1 MRFISSR
8 SGRPLSSR
16 LLFSMLFI
24 LLSFGRVQAQ
34 TSLYEGEVAVTT
46 QNDAERGAVL
56 SQALAQVLVK
66 LSGDADA
73 PRLPSVQARLPDARL
88 LMQQFRY
95 RQALENAGGQM
106 QQRLYL
112 IAGFDKAG
120 VDALMADT
128 GLPLWAPPRP
138 SPLLWLAIDDGS
150 GARLV
155 SSAQAASLTALTA
168 AAERRGLSLTFPLL
182 DAEDRGQLSVNDVLS
197 QRGDLLDTA
206 AQRYGAK
213 VQLVGQLVRGA
224 AGWRS
229 AWQLRE
235 RGAVLD
241 SWQHSDIDPS
251 QLLTAAVDRGTD
263 ALASRH
269 ATPVF
274 VGEPQRYRIA
284 VDGIASADDFARALG
299 YLRGLGIVRKATPMA
314 ARGSRLLLTLELA
327 ASIDGLRHVVALGD
341 VLEDVDKGIPRD
353 SVPLTFPQ
361 VAPIDDNQDARFR
374 LQQ

>member
-1 MRFISSR
+1 MRSISRIPGCLMFSK
-8 SGRPLSSR
+8 PLFF
-16 LLFSMLFI
+16 LLFA
-24 LLSFGRVQAQ
+24 LSAVSVAQAQ

-46 QNDAERGAVL
+46 QSDAERGAVL

-73 PRLPSVQARLPDARL
+73 PRMPSVQARLPDANL
-88 LMQQFRY
+88 LMQEFRY
-95 RQALENAGGQM
+95 RQALLNVDGQM

-112 IAGFDKAG
+112 IAGFDKPG
-120 VDALMADT
+120 VDALMAET

-155 SSAQAASLTALTA
+155 SSAQSGSLTPLTA

-182 DAEDRGQLSVNDVLS
+182 DAEDRGQLSVNDVLA
-197 QRGDLLDTA
+197 QRGDLLDAA
-206 AQRYGAK
+206 AQRYAAK

-224 AGWRS
+224 SGWRT

-235 RGAVLD
+235 RGEVLD
-241 SWQHSDIDPS
+241 SWQDSDIDPS
-251 QLLTAAVDRGTD
+251 RLLVSAVDRGTD
-263 ALASRH
+263 ALASRY

-274 VGEPQRYRIA
+274 VGEPGHYRIA
-284 VDGIASADDFARALG
+284 IEGIANAGDFARALG
-299 YLRGLGIVRKATPMA
+299 YLRGLGIVRKATPA
-314 ARGSRLLLTLELA
+314 VASGDSLQLSLELA
-327 ASIDGLRHVVALGD
+327 STMDGLRHMIGMGD
-341 VLEDVDKGIPRD
+341 VLQAMD
-353 SVPLTFPQ
+353 SGESGMAAGATPV
-361 VAPIDDNQDARFR
+361 DARFR

>member
-1 MRFISSR
+1 MSFKS
-8 SGRPLSSR
+8 
-16 LLFSMLFI
+16 LFFLFFTLPI
-24 LLSFGRVQAQ
+24 AGLALAQ

-46 QNDAERGAVL
+46 QSDGERGAVL
-56 SQALAQVLVK
+56 SQALAEVLVK

-73 PRLPSVQARLPDARL
+73 PRLPAVQARLPDARL

-95 RQALENAGGQM
+95 RQAMANVGGQM

-120 VDALMADT
+120 VDELMAET

-155 SSAQAASLTALTA
+155 SSAQAGSLTPLTA

-182 DAEDRGQLSVNDVLS
+182 DAEDRGQVSVNDVLA
-197 QRGDLLDTA
+197 QRGDLLDAA

-213 VQLVGQLVRGA
+213 VQLVGQLVRGTS
-224 AGWRS
+224 GWRS

-235 RGAVLD
+235 RGEVLD
-241 SWQHSDIDPS
+241 SWQDGAVDPA
-251 QLLTAAVDRGTD
+251 QLLAGAVDRGVD
-263 ALASRH
+263 ALAARY

-274 VGEPQRYRIA
+274 IGEPGRYRVVIE
-284 VDGIASADDFARALG
+284 GIGSADDFARVMG
-299 YLRGLGIVRKATPMA
+299 YLRSLGIVRQATPTA
-314 ARGSRLLLTLELA
+314 AREDTMQVSLELA
-327 ASIDGLRHVVALGD
+327 ATLDGLRHVVAMGD
-341 VLEDVDKGIPRD
+341 VLQGMDMPDEIVPPD
-353 SVPLTFPQ
+353 SMSVSERR
-361 VAPIDDNQDARFR
+361 VDARFR
-374 LQQ
+374 FQR

>member
-1 MRFISSR
+1 
-8 SGRPLSSR
+8 
-16 LLFSMLFI
+16 MLFI